1 MTDISKCLL
10 VDLYYGDVVNQ
21 FDKLLT
27 EMRMS
32 YIKESFHSYVF
43 GRCYKFIVLEY
54 KEQEKIVSYLSNNDK
69 VMGERI
75 ITLTDQQ
82 IKHLI
87 CIFQK

>member
-1 MTDISKCLL
+1 MTDINKCLL

-27 EMRMS
+27 EMRMT

-43 GRCYKFIVLEY
+43 GLCYKFIILEY

-75 ITLTDQQ
+75 ITLTEQQ